1 MRSRID
7 ILKGIHPGKIID
19 RELRKRNLSQRA
31 FAAFIGEHSQ
41 TLNAVITSRRNLTIE
56 MALKIEQEFGYEE
69 GFLLTLQAFYE
80 IAAYKNRMMSES
92 VSGIPNIRR
101 SLFWDTDF
109 DRIDWGLYRN
119 TVIARVLE
127 RGNNAERLEIARF
140 YGIDPATIESFR
152 LNNSYRINTQRQNAD
167 NQ

>member
-41 TLNAVITSRRNLTIE
+41 TLNAVITGRRNLTIE
-56 MALKIEQEFGYEE
+56 MALKIELEFGYEE

-80 IAAYKNRMMSES
+80 ITAYKNRMMSES

-119 TVIARVLE
+119 SVIARVLE
-127 RGNNAERLEIARF
+127 RGSNAERLEIARF
-140 YGIDPATIESFR
+140 YGIDPATIESYR
-152 LNNSYRINTQRQNAD
+152 LNNAYRINTKRQYAENE
-167 NQ
+167 

>member
-19 RELRKRNLSQRA
+19 RELRKRHLSQRA
-31 FAAFIGEHSQ
+31 FAASIDEHSQ
-41 TLNAVITSRRNLTIE
+41 TLNAVITGRRNLTTE

-69 GFLLTLQAFYE
+69 GFLLTLQAIYE
-80 IAAYKNRMMSES
+80 ITAYKNRMMSES

-119 TVIARVLE
+119 SVIARVLE

-140 YGIDPATIESFR
+140 YGIDPATIESYR
-152 LNNSYRINTQRQNAD
+152 LNNAYRINTQRQYAENE
-167 NQ
+167 